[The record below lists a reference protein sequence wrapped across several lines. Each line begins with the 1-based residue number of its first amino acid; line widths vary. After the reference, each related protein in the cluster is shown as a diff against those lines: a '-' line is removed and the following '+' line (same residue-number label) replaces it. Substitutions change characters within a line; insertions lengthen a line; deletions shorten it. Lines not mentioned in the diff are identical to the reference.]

1 MQTIIKWQTTMFK
14 KADPEKCYAEI
25 SSIGDEVTPA
35 QVVQKAESEDSELH
49 KCFTWDDTEAASQWR
64 LQEARQVM
72 RQLIVITQPDPEEPE
87 EKKEPVQ
94 IRLLM
99 KNDNSYSSGYKQT
112 LVMVRDEDE
121 YQKLLNMAREELR
134 VFKRKYS
141 MLSELREILDLID

>member
-1 MQTIIKWQTTMFK
+1 MQTIIKWQTAMFN
-14 KADPEKCYAEI
+14 KADPEKCYEEI

-35 QVVQKAESEDSELH
+35 QVVQKAMPEDSELH

-72 RQLIVITQPDPEEPE
+72 RQLIVITKPDPEEPD

-94 IRLLM
+94 FRLLM
-99 KNDNSYSSGYKQT
+99 KNDTAHSSGYKQT